1 MDAGVPIV
9 PVVFRNVLDALP
21 KGALVVR
28 PAVVEA
34 VVLPPVETSSWTL
47 DTLDDEIRDVRNR
60 YIEILDE
67 SPQGR

>member
-21 KGALVVR
+21 KGAFVVR

-34 VVLPPVETSSWTL
+34 VVLPPIDTSSWTL
-47 DTLDDEIRDVRNR
+47 DALDDRIGEVRNL
-60 YIEILDE
+60 YIEILDD
-67 SPQGR
+67 SPEGG